1 MVPFPPRQSSYP
13 KQAPYRKDCYCK
25 ARTLN
30 QVVRFSLEARD
41 APRRGGGGGGGGGD
55 DDGDDGDGDN
65 VGLLNQ
71 SHPTYYHSSIHH
83 SLVYSECVL
92 TSHTVDMHD

>member
-1 MVPFPPRQSSYP
+1 MEKKSAWFPSPRQSSYP
-13 KQAPYRKDCYCK
+13 KQAPYRKHCYCK

-41 APRRGGGGGGGGGD
+41 APRRGGGG